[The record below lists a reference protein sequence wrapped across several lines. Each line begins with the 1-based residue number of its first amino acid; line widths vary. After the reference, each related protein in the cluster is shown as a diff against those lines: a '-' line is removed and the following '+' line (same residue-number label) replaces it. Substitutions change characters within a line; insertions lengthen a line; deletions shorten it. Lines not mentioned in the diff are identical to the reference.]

1 MNKRFVAISLS
12 LAMAFSTLPA
22 MAQNTAPVNQS
33 WDALRQLPGA
43 QTLQVEKQNGKKST
57 GQIISCSDTELV
69 IERKGKPETFS
80 RNDVKKVWAI
90 APASRQKKAIFGG
103 IGAGVG
109 IVVGVPLG
117 VSLGFK
123 RCGGNCADEG
133 AAALALLI
141 GLPVAGAFA
150 GRALAKGKRTLIY
163 STP

>member
-1 MNKRFVAISLS
+1 MSSYFVAIGLC
-12 LAMAFSTLPA
+12 LAMTLTSLPVLGQGTTPA
-22 MAQNTAPVNQS
+22 NQS
-33 WDALRQLPGA
+33 WDVLRQLPGA
-43 QTLQVEKQNGKKST
+43 QTLQVEKRNGKKSS

-80 RNDVKKVWAI
+80 RNDVKKVWVI

-150 GRALAKGKRTLIY
+150 GRALATGKRTLIY
-163 STP
+163 SAP